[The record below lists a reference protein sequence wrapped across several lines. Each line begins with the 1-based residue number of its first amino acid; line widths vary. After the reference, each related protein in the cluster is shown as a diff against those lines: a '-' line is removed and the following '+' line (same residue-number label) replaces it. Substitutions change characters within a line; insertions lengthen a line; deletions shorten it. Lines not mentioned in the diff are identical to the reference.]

1 MRSHPVILAC
11 VILAVVLIA
20 GCSSISKIP
29 NSSAS
34 LTTPATTLPTT
45 VPTLTPGG
53 TCHDGFTWCNGHC
66 VELSLDIGNC
76 GACGNSCPSGQSC
89 VNGTCGC
96 KAGKTLCNGV
106 CSDLNTNTD
115 NCGSCGVACTAGQ
128 YCQYGECL
136 CSSGT
141 TNCNGTCT
149 STQSDPNNCG
159 SCGNQ
164 CPVGQV
170 CTSGQC
176 ANPTVAVTTVSTTLA
191 GSSVLVTSVSTTP
204 QTYSIPTVSG
214 ISPSSGPATGG
225 TIVTITGSGF
235 TGVPEVDFGGV
246 KATSYTVNS
255 DTQITAT
262 APPETGFCRSCNSFH
277 TPLGHIRDFSDRYVY
292 LYRSHNNHSPDRYR
306 RFTKPE
312 PDAPAPW
319 SSGVKIT
326 GTGFTGATNV
336 YFSGIPPYQFSVE
349 SATEIIACIPMHAAG
364 STVDVTVVTPGG
376 TSAISPADQLTYI
389 AAPVITGIS
398 PSSGP
403 GTGGTV
409 ITIIG
414 SGFTGADYVDIGS
427 VGATSFTVVSD
438 TKAIATTEAHTAGTV
453 DVMVAVNQIFS
464 ATSPADQFTYK

>member
-1 MRSHPVILAC
+1 MWSSLILLAFL
-11 VILAVVLIA
+11 IIAVVLIA
-20 GCSSISKIP
+20 GCSSISKTS

-34 LTTPATTLPTT
+34 LTTPATSLPTT
-45 VPTLTPGG
+45 IPTLTSGG
-53 TCHDGFTWCNGHC
+53 TCQDGFTWCNGHC

-96 KAGKTLCNGV
+96 KAGKTLCNGD
-106 CSDLNTNTD
+106 CSDLNTDTN

-149 STQSDPNNCG
+149 STQSDSNNCG

-164 CPVGQV
+164 CSVGQI

-176 ANPTVAVTTVSTTLA
+176 AEPTVPITSVSTTPA
-191 GSSVLVTSVSTTP
+191 GSSVPVTTVSTTP
-204 QTYSIPTVSG
+204 QTYSIPIVSG

-235 TGVPEVDFGGV
+235 TGATEVDFSSA

-255 DTQITAT
+255 ATQITAT
-262 APPETGFCRSCNSFH
+262 APPETGPVVAVIVF
-277 TPLGHIRDFSDRYVY
+277 TPGGTSATSATDIFTYTAATTTAPTVTSI
-292 LYRSHNNHSPDRYR
+292 SPNWGPTPY
-306 RFTKPE
+306 
-312 PDAPAPW
+312 APW
-319 SSGVKIT
+319 SSHVIIT

-336 YFSGIPPYQFSVE
+336 YFGGIPTYSYIVN
-349 SATEIIACIPMHAAG
+349 SATQVIADIPMHAAG
-364 STVDVTVVTPGG
+364 IVDVTVVTPGG
-376 TSAISPADQLTYI
+376 TSATSPADQFTYT
-389 AAPVITGIS
+389 APPVVTGIS

-403 GTGGTV
+403 TTGGTV
-409 ITIIG
+409 ITITG
-414 SGFTGADYVDIGS
+414 SHFTGADFVDIGS
-427 VGATSFTVVSD
+427 PGATSFTVVSD
-438 TKAIATTEAHTAGTV
+438 TKVIATTEAHTAGTV
-453 DVMVAVNQIFS
+453 DVIVAVNQIFS
-464 ATSPADQFTYK
+464 AISSVDQFTYK

>member
-1 MRSHPVILAC
+1 M
-11 VILAVVLIA
+11 
-20 GCSSISKIP
+20 
-29 NSSAS
+29 
-34 LTTPATTLPTT
+34 
-45 VPTLTPGG
+45 
-53 TCHDGFTWCNGHC
+53 
-66 VELSLDIGNC
+66 
-76 GACGNSCPSGQSC
+76 
-89 VNGTCGC
+89 
-96 KAGKTLCNGV
+96 
-106 CSDLNTNTD
+106 
-115 NCGSCGVACTAGQ
+115 
-128 YCQYGECL
+128 

-262 APPETGFCRSCNSFH
+262 APPETGSVVTVTVFTPHWGTSATSATDMFTYTGATITTAPIVTAVSPSRSP
-277 TPLGHIRDFSDRYVY
+277 TPQ
-292 LYRSHNNHSPDRYR
+292 
-306 RFTKPE
+306 T
-312 PDAPAPW
+312 PW

-403 GTGGTV
+403 ATGGTV

>member
-149 STQSDPNNCG
+149 S
-159 SCGNQ
+159 
-164 CPVGQV
+164 
-170 CTSGQC
+170 
-176 ANPTVAVTTVSTTLA
+176 
-191 GSSVLVTSVSTTP
+191 
-204 QTYSIPTVSG
+204 Y
-214 ISPSSGPATGG
+214 
-225 TIVTITGSGF
+225 
-235 TGVPEVDFGGV
+235 PE
-246 KATSYTVNS
+246 
-255 DTQITAT
+255 
-262 APPETGFCRSCNSFH
+262 RS
-277 TPLGHIRDFSDRYVY
+277 
-292 LYRSHNNHSPDRYR
+292 
-306 RFTKPE
+306 
-312 PDAPAPW
+312 
-319 SSGVKIT
+319 
-326 GTGFTGATNV
+326 
-336 YFSGIPPYQFSVE
+336 
-349 SATEIIACIPMHAAG
+349 
-364 STVDVTVVTPGG
+364 
-376 TSAISPADQLTYI
+376 
-389 AAPVITGIS
+389 
-398 PSSGP
+398 
-403 GTGGTV
+403 
-409 ITIIG
+409 
-414 SGFTGADYVDIGS
+414 
-427 VGATSFTVVSD
+427 
-438 TKAIATTEAHTAGTV
+438 
-453 DVMVAVNQIFS
+453 
-464 ATSPADQFTYK
+464 